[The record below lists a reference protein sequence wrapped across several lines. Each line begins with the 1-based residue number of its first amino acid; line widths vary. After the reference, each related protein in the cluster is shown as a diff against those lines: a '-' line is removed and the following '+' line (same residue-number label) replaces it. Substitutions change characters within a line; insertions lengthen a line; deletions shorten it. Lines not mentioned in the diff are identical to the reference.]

1 MGWTICFA
9 AALCTLTPVNSLPL
23 PASSPVTGPTEGLSA
38 LTHFAGDMYFA
49 VCDKGHPRHLQR
61 LTIGIDRASGAVTN
75 VVCEGT
81 MELAKGDDFEGLA
94 WDVATGWLWAADETD
109 NSIRAFLPTGKDTG
123 VSVDVPF
130 IFQQRRI
137 NFGFES
143 LALDAE
149 GKNMWTCNE
158 DALVCD
164 GSRATTGKGSVV
176 RLQRFSRRSP
186 KGAWH
191 TSGQWVYPVDSVAGR
206 DFAHKSRSGV
216 ADLLV
221 LDDDSIL
228 VLEREMSI
236 RKKAVMPSFRCRL
249 YQVDFAGA
257 TDVSTVPSLS
267 RAMYRPVTKRRVF
280 GAQTGFAMFEGMC
293 WGPTLTSGTRT
304 ILLIS
309 DAGSGAVGC
318 IRSFRL
324 VR

>member
-1 MGWTICFA
+1 MWRLDGFGRRMKPTIPFA
-9 AALCTLTPVNSLPL
+9 RFFPREKTRACRSMCR
-23 PASSPVTGPTEGLSA
+23 SS
-38 LTHFAGDMYFA
+38 F
-49 VCDKGHPRHLQR
+49 
-61 LTIGIDRASGAVTN
+61 ASG
-75 VVCEGT
+75 
-81 MELAKGDDFEGLA
+81 
-94 WDVATGWLWAADETD
+94 
-109 NSIRAFLPTGKDTG
+109 
-123 VSVDVPF
+123 
-130 IFQQRRI
+130 
-137 NFGFES
+137 ES
-143 LALDAE
+143 
-149 GKNMWTCNE
+149 T
-158 DALVCD
+158 LV
-164 GSRATTGKGSVV
+164 
-176 RLQRFSRRSP
+176 SRRSP

-191 TSGQWVYPVDSVAGR
+191 ASGQWAYPVDSVAGR

-267 RAMYRPVTKRRVF
+267 RATYRPVTKRRVF